1 MQTLDAVTVTAASAA
16 GHMTTTEAATK
27 SLPP

>member
-1 MQTLDAVTVTAASAA
+1 MQTVDAVTVTATAAAS
-16 GHMTTTEAATK
+16 HMTTTEAATK